1 MLFFLHTN
9 QIQYWVRGKKDL
21 TFQEAEI
28 LLSDL
33 TLRNA
38 RRKKRAT
45 QSYKYVLT
53 GLLGYQNYEAQMRVV
68 NTYYAGPP
76 SVITS
81 FTTELG
87 GNHIRISWFGFFF
100 SDKGIFFLYK
110 LNLTNHFLI
119 FFFIN
124 CQQETHNFFITTN
137 FTFLKMAKIV
147 VYVLVKPLFF
157 D

>member
-1 MLFFLHTN
+1 MCFFSHTK

-87 GNHIRISWFGFFF
+87 GNHIRIS
-100 SDKGIFFLYK
+100 
-110 LNLTNHFLI
+110 
-119 FFFIN
+119 
-124 CQQETHNFFITTN
+124 
-137 FTFLKMAKIV
+137 
-147 VYVLVKPLFF
+147 
-157 D
+157 